1 MQNEPCPLA
10 FVSGSDEE
18 KEKQKSKIQEY
29 CKTRLDILSSDIE
42 FVDWENLICE
52 KLKKLKKLKELKEWN
67 ENGTKAKDT
76 KAEYV
81 VVITD
86 LGVISKNPEILA
98 SNLYDVLVNRHTRIE
113 VINEEH
119 RDLLEK
125 YQPDRLTKDQ
135 LEFIKPRLLA
145 GLVEVCCKILK
156 DDDK

>member
-1 MQNEPCPLA
+1 
-10 FVSGSDEE
+10 
-18 KEKQKSKIQEY
+18 
-29 CKTRLDILSSDIE
+29 

-52 KLKKLKKLKELKEWN
+52 KLKELNEWN

-98 SNLYDVLVNRHTRIE
+98 SNLYDVLVNRRTRIE

-125 YQPDRLTKDQ
+125 YQPDRLIKDQ

-145 GLVEVCCKILK
+145 GLVEVCRKILK